1 MRIRLIIA
9 IVIAIATYV
18 IDHRAYLIV
27 INTLILLILIKDL
40 IGLRV
45 WVRLFINNGDPVES
59 VRVGLEGIEVN
70 GREIVGLRVLSTPY
84 TFDSSFEEA
93 LTRARALIK
102 LFSRYRVIVLMS
114 ADEYMVGVDRGSYHE
129 FTSELERL
137 GIRATRISGF
147 ELANALRMRIRRRS
161 LSRLWLLSG
170 QYRALVL
177 RQGLPRPIKLFQLF
191 VSRELIMEKR

>member
-27 INTLILLILIKDL
+27 INTLIPLILIKDL
-40 IGLRV
+40 IGLRER
-45 WVRLFINNGDPVES
+45 VRLFINNGDPVES

-93 LTRARALIK
+93 LTRRA
-102 LFSRYRVIVLMS
+102 
-114 ADEYMVGVDRGSYHE
+114 H
-129 FTSELERL
+129 
-137 GIRATRISGF
+137 
-147 ELANALRMRIRRRS
+147 
-161 LSRLWLLSG
+161 
-170 QYRALVL
+170 
-177 RQGLPRPIKLFQLF
+177 
-191 VSRELIMEKR
+191 